1 MMGLPEDQPHTLYHP
16 NGCEHCNNQGYRGRT
31 GIYELVLIDEAMRQ
45 LIHDQAGEL
54 ALTRH
59 ARTMTGSIREDG
71 WRKVLA
77 GQTSVEEVLR
87 VTRED

>member
-1 MMGLPEDQPHTLYHP
+1 MMGLPENDAVTLYHP
-16 NGCEHCNNQGYRGRT
+16 GSCEHCNHLGYRGRT
-31 GIYELVLIDEAMRQ
+31 GIYELVLIDENMRQ

-54 ALTRH
+54 ELTRH
-59 ARTMTGSIREDG
+59 ARSLTPSIREDG